1 MEIILYTFEDR
12 DGQPVDFKSF
22 HTFDEANDYAQVHA
36 LRLIQE
42 TYEYTD
48 SVILHDFTVEP
59 HEHYW
64 IALPDGG
71 SLNWLRCRDCD
82 EYMQTVG

>member
-1 MEIILYTFEDR
+1 MEITLYTFEDR
-12 DGQPVDFKSF
+12 DGQPVELESF
-22 HTFDEANDYAQVHA
+22 HSFDEANDYAQVHS
-36 LRLIQE
+36 LRIVQE

-48 SVILHDFTVEP
+48 SVMIADFTVEP

-64 IALPDGG
+64 EYIRH

-82 EYMQTVG
+82 EYTQMVG